1 MKNGKLLIAFLLC
14 CLTVQAQDDV
24 MTLRFMTY
32 NIRHGAGMD
41 DVIDLN
47 RQATVIGDA
56 TPDVVGLQ
64 EVDSCVKR
72 SNRVHQA
79 AVLAKSLGMYSTFG
93 PAIPLTGGKY
103 GVAILSKEKPL
114 SYHKIPLPGKEK
126 RTLLVCEFE
135 EYVFACT
142 HLDLEETN
150 RLTSLDIIMEEAAR
164 WDKPFFI
171 CGDWND
177 EPSSTLITKMKK
189 SFVFLN
195 NTTSNSA
202 NYTFPARTPNKIIDY
217 IASYGRVVKSVRKR
231 QVINEPE
238 ASDHRP
244 VLIEIRMD
252 SYTTPI
258 LSLAEDNSK
267 FGVQDSKS
275 NAVYDLRGRKVNFQF
290 SIFKAAIERGE
301 NQTGLSSSEREQA
314 RTKFNSQIKKKGLY
328 IVNGRKVIYK

>member
-1 MKNGKLLIAFLLC
+1 MTRKLGIIFCYLLC
-14 CLTVQAQDDV
+14 CLTVFAQDDA
-24 MTLRFMTY
+24 MSLRIMTY

-47 RQATVIGDA
+47 RQSKVIYDA
-56 TPDVVGLQ
+56 QPDVVGLQ

-72 SNRVHQA
+72 SNKIHQA
-79 AVLAKSLGMYSTFG
+79 AVLAKALGMYSTFG

-103 GVAILSKEKPL
+103 GVAILSKEKPI
-114 SYHKIPLPGKEK
+114 SYHNIPLPGSEK

-142 HLDLEETN
+142 HLDLEEAN
-150 RLTSLDIIMEEAAR
+150 RLTSLDIILEEAAR

-177 EPSSTLITKMKK
+177 QPSSTLITKMKK

-195 NTTSNSA
+195 NITNNST
-202 NYTFPARTPNKIIDY
+202 NYTFPARTPNRIIDY
-217 IASYGRVVKSVRKR
+217 IASYGRVVKSIRKR

-244 VLIEIRMD
+244 LLVEVTMNR
-252 SYTTPI
+252 YTTPI
-258 LSLAEDNSK
+258 SSPTEDNFHLSP
-267 FGVQDSKS
+267 FTAQLIF
-275 NAVYDLRGRKVNFQF
+275 DLQGRKT
-290 SIFKAAIERGE
+290 SKERG
-301 NQTGLSSSEREQA
+301 
-314 RTKFNSQIKKKGLY
+314 TKSRGIY
-328 IVNGRKVIYK
+328 IVKGKKVLIK

>member
-1 MKNGKLLIAFLLC
+1 MKIFFIFVLATFRVASMLFA
-14 CLTVQAQDDV
+14 QQDDV
-24 MTLRFMTY
+24 MSLRIMTY
-32 NIRHGAGMD
+32 NIQHGAGMD

-47 RQATVIGDA
+47 RQAKVIGDA

-72 SNRVHQA
+72 SNRVHQV

-114 SYHKIPLPGKEK
+114 SYHNIPLPGSEK
-126 RTLLVCEFE
+126 RTLLVCEFQ

-142 HLDLEETN
+142 HLDLEEAN
-150 RLTSLDIIMEEAAR
+150 RLLSFDIIVEEAAR

-177 EPSSTLITKMKK
+177 NPNSKLITLMKK
-189 SFVFLN
+189 NFIFL
-195 NTTSNSA
+195 SNITDNSS
-202 NYTFPARTPNKIIDY
+202 NYTFPARTPKNIIDY

-244 VLIEIRMD
+244 VRLEIRMD
-252 SYTTPI
+252 RYTTRIP
-258 LSLAEDNSK
+258 SLREDDVELPA
-267 FGVQDSKS
+267 FAPD
-275 NAVYDLRGRKVNFQF
+275 AVYDLSGRRMSDVQ
-290 SIFKAAIERGE
+290 
-301 NQTGLSSSEREQA
+301 L
-314 RTKFNSQIKKKGLY
+314 KKGICL
-328 IVNGRKVIYK
+328 RKGKKILVR

>member
-1 MKNGKLLIAFLLC
+1 MKKYFIFVLATFWVASMLF
-14 CLTVQAQDDV
+14 AQQEDV
-24 MTLRFMTY
+24 MTLRIMTY

-47 RQATVIGDA
+47 RQAGVIGDA
-56 TPDVVGLQ
+56 VPDVVGLQ

-72 SNRVHQA
+72 SGYVHQA
-79 AVLAKSLGMYSTFG
+79 SVLAKSLGMCSTFG

-114 SYHKIPLPGKEK
+114 SYRNIPLPGSEK
-126 RTLLVCEFE
+126 RTLLVCEFQ

-142 HLDLEETN
+142 HLDLEEEN
-150 RLTSLDIIMEEAAR
+150 RLASLDIILEEAAR

-177 EPSSTLITKMKK
+177 YPTSTLIASMKK
-189 SFVFLN
+189 SFSFLN
-195 NTTSNSA
+195 NITNNSA
-202 NYTFPARTPNKIIDY
+202 NYTFPARTPKNIIDY

-244 VLIEIRMD
+244 VLVEIRLER
-252 SYTTPI
+252 YTTPV
-258 LSLAEDNSK
+258 LSPTEDYSPSGK
-267 FGVQDSKS
+267 W
-275 NAVYDLRGRKVNFQF
+275 GRTTGNKVRKICENGHLYLLLPDGHKF
-290 SIFKAAIERGE
+290 SISG
-301 NQTGLSSSEREQA
+301 
-314 RTKFNSQIKKKGLY
+314 TKDEG
-328 IVNGRKVIYK
+328 

>member
-1 MKNGKLLIAFLLC
+1 MKKDIIFIFILATFGAASMLFA
-14 CLTVQAQDDV
+14 QQDDL
-24 MTLRFMTY
+24 MPLRIMTY

-41 DVIDLN
+41 DVIDLD
-47 RQATVIGDA
+47 RQAGVIGDA

-72 SNRVHQA
+72 SHYVHQA

-114 SYHKIPLPGKEK
+114 SHHNIPLPGSEK
-126 RTLLVCEFE
+126 RTLLVCEFQ

-142 HLDLEETN
+142 HLDLEEEN
-150 RLTSLDIIMEEAAR
+150 RLASLDIILAEAAR

-177 EPSSTLITKMKK
+177 TPTSALITKMKK
-189 SFVFLN
+189 SFSFLN
-195 NTTSNSA
+195 NLTNNSA
-202 NYTFPARTPNKIIDY
+202 NYTFPARTPKNIIDY

-244 VLIEIRMD
+244 VLVEIRMER
-252 SYTTPI
+252 YTTPI
-258 LSLAEDNSK
+258 LSPTEDYSPSGK
-267 FGVQDSKS
+267 W
-275 NAVYDLRGRKVNFQF
+275 GRTTGNKVRKMCENGHLYLLLPDGHKF
-290 SIFKAAIERGE
+290 SISG
-301 NQTGLSSSEREQA
+301 
-314 RTKFNSQIKKKGLY
+314 TKDEG
-328 IVNGRKVIYK
+328 